1 MQIAYDYAFE
11 SMQANPE
18 WAPSMTLVG
27 LIELFSGKH
36 DVACARIPKLLE
48 VSKTSSEIG
57 LSALVVHSCGDLESA
72 ITSYERVFSINPH
85 HTAAFRC
92 SYCIGACSCK

>member
-1 MQIAYDYAFE
+1 MLGWIHWRKVTLGLSKTPKEDMQIAYDYAFE
-11 SMQANPE
+11 SMQENPE

-48 VSKTSSEIG
+48 VSKTSFFYFVNYSFF
-57 LSALVVHSCGDLESA
+57 LM
-72 ITSYERVFSINPH
+72 
-85 HTAAFRC
+85 
-92 SYCIGACSCK
+92 